1 MKELKIIVDNLAI
14 KGGVENV
21 VVSIA
26 NGMASKNKKVTVV
39 CVKKCIP
46 AFKIDERVSVKF
58 LITKL
63 TRIKKYYSLICY
75 FRKETSEGDIIYTNS
90 VVNTLLAIIFASK
103 KADIYA
109 CDHNQY
115 KAVNKFWAWL
125 RILLYRRLSGVI
137 VLTNYDLE
145 KYLRLNSNSV
155 VFNNPVN
162 DNFFN
167 IQCPL
172 DKIKDKYILNIGR
185 LEIQKG
191 QDLLLQAWKLVD
203 KKGFSLW
210 ICGDGS
216 KKKDLENLV
225 ADLGLTSSVK
235 FLGNRDDIN
244 VLLYHAYCNILSSRF
259 EGKPVSLI
267 EAKVIGCPSISFDCK
282 TGPSEII
289 IDKEDGLLV
298 ENGNIHKLAE
308 SIQFIIDNPNVRN
321 LFAQNTRYDRDK
333 YSSDTITNQYI
344 DFFRL

>member
-26 NGMASKNKKVTVV
+26 NGMASKNKKVTIV

-46 AFKIDERVSVKF
+46 AFKINECVSVKF
-58 LITKL
+58 LITRL
-63 TRIKKYYSLICY
+63 TKVKKYYSLISY
-75 FRKETSEGDIIYTNS
+75 FRRETGKNDIIYTNS
-90 VVNTLLAIIFASK
+90 VANTLLAVIFASK
-103 KADIYA
+103 KAEIYA

-115 KAVNKFWAWL
+115 NAVNKFWAGL
-125 RILLYRRLSGVI
+125 RVLLYRRLSGVI
-137 VLTNYDLE
+137 VLTNYDLV
-145 KYLRLNSNSV
+145 KYLRLNPNSV

-162 DNFFN
+162 DDFFN
-167 IQCPL
+167 IPYSL

-191 QDLLLQAWKLVD
+191 QDLLLHAWKLVD
-203 KKGFSLW
+203 KKGVSLW

-216 KKKDLENLV
+216 KRKDLEKLV
-225 ADLGLTSSVK
+225 VELGLTSSVK

-244 VLLYHAYCNILSSRF
+244 ILLHHAYCNILSSRF

-267 EAKVIGCPSISFDCK
+267 EAKVVGCPSISFDCK

-289 IDKEDGLLV
+289 VDREDGLLV
-298 ENGNIHKLAE
+298 ENGNIQKLAE

-333 YSSDTITNQYI
+333 YSNDTITNQYI